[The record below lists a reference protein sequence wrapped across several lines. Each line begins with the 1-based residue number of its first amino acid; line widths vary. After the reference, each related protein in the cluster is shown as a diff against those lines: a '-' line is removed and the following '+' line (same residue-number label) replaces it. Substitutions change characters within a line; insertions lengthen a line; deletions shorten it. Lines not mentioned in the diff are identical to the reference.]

1 MDAALIP
8 SSNEIEIDCFLFAI
22 TLFHYATNVWELNF
36 KTKCFSKKNRLDFDF
51 NTLIFDI

>member
-1 MDAALIP
+1 MDAAL
-8 SSNEIEIDCFLFAI
+8 FLPRMKSKSIAFFFAI

>member
-1 MDAALIP
+1 MPHL
-8 SSNEIEIDCFLFAI
+8 FLPRMKSKSIAFFFAI

>member
-1 MDAALIP
+1 MDAALLP

-36 KTKCFSKKNRLDFDF
+36 KTKCFSKKK
-51 NTLIFDI
+51 IV